1 MKSFWLELKSI
12 CKSFKF
18 LALILVLIA
27 YQFVLLVQFENASII
42 TENQELQNNL
52 AYKRKSESWLRY
64 WQNQEK
70 ELINLGRASHG
81 HSPETIEYHLDWY
94 QYEHKL
100 AVKISESSV
109 SKDWPAYNRYQA
121 EKGLFDWG
129 IHEALIDWSNRYT
142 SFRTPEQYFGKKWG
156 LYLTMIEER
165 EFTSLPLWVF
175 ENRVLYP
182 AEHAAFSTAYH
193 LQLLEKDLP
202 PAGPYDKSPWAFLF
216 NFLRQGLPKVLAILV
231 LLMTVNLLHREK
243 NFGAIKTSLLRPK
256 SRCRYLFRK
265 VSLGFVSSIILITI
279 PQFLMF
285 LILGFKYG
293 FSGFNLPV
301 LVNKYVFHW
310 SLSSEYARLV
320 RWSRSHL
327 LVGLSQYLR
336 SFTGYCALDRLNF
349 IPLWKYLGLAFI
361 LLALFVFFCS
371 VLGMLIS
378 ILVKNE
384 IVAQVVAVG
393 IFALGTSFGR
403 IWPGLRTT
411 VWDLFSKA
419 NIIPLLEGNHCSTY
433 WQSIAALGIASII
446 LFALGTLIFRKQ
458 DIISN

>member
-202 PAGPYDKSPWAFLF
+202 PAGPYDKSPWAF
-216 NFLRQGLPKVLAILV
+216 PI
-231 LLMTVNLLHREK
+231 
-243 NFGAIKTSLLRPK
+243 S
-256 SRCRYLFRK
+256 
-265 VSLGFVSSIILITI
+265 
-279 PQFLMF
+279 
-285 LILGFKYG
+285 
-293 FSGFNLPV
+293 
-301 LVNKYVFHW
+301 W
-310 SLSSEYARLV
+310 
-320 RWSRSHL
+320 
-327 LVGLSQYLR
+327 
-336 SFTGYCALDRLNF
+336 
-349 IPLWKYLGLAFI
+349 
-361 LLALFVFFCS
+361 FCS
-371 VLGMLIS
+371 
-378 ILVKNE
+378 
-384 IVAQVVAVG
+384 
-393 IFALGTSFGR
+393 
-403 IWPGLRTT
+403 
-411 VWDLFSKA
+411 
-419 NIIPLLEGNHCSTY
+419 
-433 WQSIAALGIASII
+433 
-446 LFALGTLIFRKQ
+446 
-458 DIISN
+458 